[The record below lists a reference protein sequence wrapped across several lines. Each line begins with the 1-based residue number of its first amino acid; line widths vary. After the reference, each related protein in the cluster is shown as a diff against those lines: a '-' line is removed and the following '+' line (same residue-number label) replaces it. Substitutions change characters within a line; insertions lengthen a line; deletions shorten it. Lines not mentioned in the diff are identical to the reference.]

1 MYLHLMCNP
10 EVYDVAVGLFPQLQV
25 LGMIKGLSLLM
36 HRMEGVFSKA
46 IHHHIHHIVQE
57 FIQLTIRDP
66 LRGVIKKKKH
76 QPKT

>member
-1 MYLHLMCNP
+1 MYLHLECNS
-10 EVYDVAVGLFPQLQV
+10 EVFDAVVSLFSQLQV

-66 LRGVIKKKKH
+66 LRGTVKKKKH